1 MMLHL
6 ARVYAVGAALAAVR
20 AGRCHR
26 VVLAPLQV
34 LQLGRSVAIS
44 RKYAQR
50 CVPRGQAVML
60 ACAGCQLASILACV
74 ETAGWSGTGMLKQS
88 STSLCLDAYPSHS
101 SVHCTC

>member
-50 CVPRGQAVML
+50 CVHRGQAVML
-60 ACAGCQLASILACV
+60 ACAGCQLASIRCLRICMCGDSRVEWHWHAEAEQHKLVSGCV
-74 ETAGWSGTGMLKQS
+74 
-88 STSLCLDAYPSHS
+88 
-101 SVHCTC
+101 SVT